1 MRKQLEEA
9 KDQLEKATIKLG
21 EVQEIVRKLNAEL
34 AQLNAEFQKA
44 EDEKQNAINEA
55 ERCARRLNLAQRL
68 VKALGSENERWAK
81 SIVVLDEQI
90 KVIVGDVLMS
100 SAFVSYAGPFNKK
113 FRDIMI
119 KEEFEKY
126 FKANKIP
133 MSPAMDPVKL
143 LTDEST
149 AAKWNKQSL
158 PSDKVSIENGT
169 ILTNSERYPLII
181 DPQLQGISWIREK
194 EKENKLK
201 SLRLGSKTINREL
214 EIAI

>member
-1 MRKQLEEA
+1 MEEA

>member
-1 MRKQLEEA
+1 MEEA

-55 ERCARRLNLAQRL
+55 ERCSRRLNLAQRL